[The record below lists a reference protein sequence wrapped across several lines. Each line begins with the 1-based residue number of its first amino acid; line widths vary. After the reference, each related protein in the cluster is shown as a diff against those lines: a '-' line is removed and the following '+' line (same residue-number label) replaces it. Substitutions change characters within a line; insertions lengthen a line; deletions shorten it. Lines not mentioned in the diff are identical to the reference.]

1 MKAFY
6 ELYGLELQF
15 ILTRKRRLV
24 IYVTVDGDLAV
35 MQLMNM
41 SIKNAIKFYLLRYEK
56 KKKLKSVAVN
66 LTALFY
72 KSNYEGV
79 KKITEGIFEI
89 ATSLNA
95 QPHPLALQPSLLTNM
110 ESNKKASKEVRIV
123 KKILFLISKWFSGE
137 SSNSEIIILLDQ
149 CIETWLKYRLG
160 LHKNASYGFKKV
172 VKEAFEKGLISNN
185 EKLELEYLHTIRNR
199 VQHRGGSANK
209 GKVIFV
215 IKCCIKLINKYCV

>member
-1 MKAFY
+1 MAGYDFEFKINNRHFSLAFDFLRYMKAFY

-110 ESNKKASKEVRIV
+110 ESNKK
-123 KKILFLISKWFSGE
+123 
-137 SSNSEIIILLDQ
+137 D
-149 CIETWLKYRLG
+149 
-160 LHKNASYGFKKV
+160 FKR
-172 VKEAFEKGLISNN
+172 S
-185 EKLELEYLHTIRNR
+185 
-199 VQHRGGSANK
+199 
-209 GKVIFV
+209 
-215 IKCCIKLINKYCV
+215 